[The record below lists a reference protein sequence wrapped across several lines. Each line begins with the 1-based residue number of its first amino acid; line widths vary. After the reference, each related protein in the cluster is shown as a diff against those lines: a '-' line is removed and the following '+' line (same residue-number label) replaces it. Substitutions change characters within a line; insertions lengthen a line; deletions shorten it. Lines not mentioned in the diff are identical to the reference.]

1 MKKTNLRIKENITLQ
16 DKINVVESI
25 VEDYFRGGKYT
36 PYFAPIS
43 KIVSIATYFIEGYEL
58 EEGDNLYTICVTDG
72 DMKRLIETFIGKYAV
87 NNDIM
92 AEVNSYVEDKVDFMK
107 SYIIHENPDLSTIV
121 EAANVIIESL
131 ANFANMNVE
140 LMNPENLKSV
150 MIVVQKLKDSNLPIT
165 KEMITD
171 SVRDAAAFNFDDATK
186 EIMDAKNKE
195 IRDLKEE
202 NRNLRKFE
210 TLYNSRNVRNK

>member
-210 TLYNSRNVRNK
+210 MLYSSRNVKNK

>member
-1 MKKTNLRIKENITLQ
+1 MKKENLRIKENITIQ

-58 EEGDNLYTICVTDG
+58 EDGDNLYTICMTDY
-72 DMKRLIETFIGKYAV
+72 DMKRLIETFVGKYAV

-92 AEVNSYVEDKVDFMK
+92 VEVNSYVEDKVDFMK

-121 EAANVIIESL
+121 GAANVIIESL

-150 MIVVQKLKDSNLPIT
+150 MTVVQKLKDSNLPIT

-171 SVRDAAAFNFDDATK
+171 IVRDAAAFNFDDATK

-210 TLYNSRNVRNK
+210 MLYNSRNVSNK

>member
-1 MKKTNLRIKENITLQ
+1 MKKENLRIKENITIQ

-58 EEGDNLYTICVTDG
+58 VEGDNLYTICMTDD
-72 DMKRLIETFIGKYAV
+72 DMKRLIETFVGKYAV

-92 AEVNSYVEDKVDFMK
+92 VEVNSYVEDKVDFMK

-121 EAANVIIESL
+121 GAANVIIESL

-150 MIVVQKLKDSNLPIT
+150 MTVVQKLKDSNLPIT

-171 SVRDAAAFNFDDATK
+171 IVRDAAAFNFDDATK

-210 TLYNSRNVRNK
+210 MLYNSRNVSNK

>member
-165 KEMITD
+165 KEMIMD

-210 TLYNSRNVRNK
+210 MLYSSRNVKNK

>member
-171 SVRDAAAFNFDDATK
+171 IVRDAAAFNFDDATK

-210 TLYNSRNVRNK
+210 MLYNSRNVRNK

>member
-58 EEGDNLYTICVTDG
+58 EDGDNLYTISMTDD
-72 DMKRLIETFIGKYAV
+72 DMKRLIETFVGKYAV

-121 EAANVIIESL
+121 GAANMIIESL

-150 MIVVQKLKDSNLPIT
+150 MTVVQKLKDSNLPIT
-165 KEMITD
+165 QEMITD
-171 SVRDAAAFNFDDATK
+171 IIRDAAAFNFDDATK

-202 NRNLRKFE
+202 NKNLRKFE
-210 TLYNSRNVRNK
+210 MLYNSRNVSNK

>member
-210 TLYNSRNVRNK
+210 MLYNSRNVRNK

>member
-58 EEGDNLYTICVTDG
+58 EDGDNLYTICMTDD
-72 DMKRLIETFIGKYAV
+72 DMKRLIETFVGKYAV

-150 MIVVQKLKDSNLPIT
+150 MTVVQKLKDSNLPIT
-165 KEMITD
+165 QEMITD
-171 SVRDAAAFNFDDATK
+171 IIRDAAAINFDDATK

-210 TLYNSRNVRNK
+210 MLYNSRNVSNK

>member
-171 SVRDAAAFNFDDATK
+171 SIRDAAAFNFDDATK

-210 TLYNSRNVRNK
+210 MLYSSRNVKNK